1 MENRWWHSAQKKS
14 RERFFFTKK
23 KSVML
28 NSRVSDCR
36 NAVPTVRREVHTEYT
51 PTTCMTYI
59 RSVHKHARMWMRA
72 CGSRFKM
79 VELYQLWAPERIHL
93 QVSHVTSLLDV
104 ATLSHF
110 SRSTA
115 RSTTW
120 TARPSQ
126 RRHCTPRATSSLSPY
141 QKLQQT
147 QFGRKA
153 ALKNHSHTLTMRVLE
168 TCATSLPLMSP
179 TSLRPERLRQF
190 RQFLDVLW
198 KTSINYTM
206 YRENLENKINK
217 LQLWKKREELDKF
230 RHKAYSIRRWQKCH
244 PTRRCPTSNP
254 GCTSTSPWKAMR
266 TLISKM
272 ERYESCWLH
281 HCVPKERLGDQMQ
294 WTLGQ
299 WGKCTNVSF
308 IRRSESYRET
318 GYIVFTQTYEKRNH
332 M

>member
-1 MENRWWHSAQKKS
+1 
-14 RERFFFTKK
+14 
-23 KSVML
+23 ML

-36 NAVPTVRREVHTEYT
+36 NAVPTVRRGVYSEYT
-51 PTTCMTYI
+51 PTACMTYI
-59 RSVHKHARMWMRA
+59 QSVHKHARMWMRA

-79 VELYQLWAPERIHL
+79 VELYHLWAPERIHL

-126 RRHCTPRATSSLSPY
+126 RRHCTPRATSSLSP
-141 QKLQQT
+141 
-147 QFGRKA
+147 
-153 ALKNHSHTLTMRVLE
+153 V
-168 TCATSLPLMSP
+168 P
-179 TSLRPERLRQF
+179 
-190 RQFLDVLW
+190 
-198 KTSINYTM
+198 KTSANAIWSESSAKESLSHPDYESAGNLRNEPPNYEPNECTTGEIAAIPTISGSSLEDI
-206 YRENLENKINK
+206 YQLFDVQREFGE
-217 LQLWKKREELDKF
+217 QDQQAPVMEELDKF

-281 HCVPKERLGDQMQ
+281 NCVPKERLGDPMQ

-318 GYIVFTQTYEKRNH
+318 GYIFFTQTYEKRNH